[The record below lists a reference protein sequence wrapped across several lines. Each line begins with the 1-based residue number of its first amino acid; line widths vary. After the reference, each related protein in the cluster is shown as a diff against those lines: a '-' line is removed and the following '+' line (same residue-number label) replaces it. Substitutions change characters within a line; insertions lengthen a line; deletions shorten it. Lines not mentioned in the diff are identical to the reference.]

1 MCDGQAEHVLVMMI
15 DIRVASR
22 CDACGQSEMIKV
34 RHWFTGLLTLAVVG
48 ISSAAQS
55 QTADGQHGSKAAIGA
70 THPDVSFFV
79 VGKSTLHKQDAQGS
93 LGPTSYYLFGEVF
106 LRDGGQAR
114 AVKMTFPKGQLTDFT
129 KSGAAFRIKR
139 RDFATLAELDQAF
152 PDGTYTFDI
161 DAPGGRIASFPVSL
175 KPRRSASPFPA
186 PLRIAFTQSGKS
198 ARQDQI
204 DPKLDLV
211 ITWTTFATGQADSGG
226 TLGDVSFVIMSDC
239 SGAPVARSELP
250 FKATPAL
257 SYADREFRVPA
268 ERLAAASVYKLH
280 VEHAELVDVKNRDGV
295 VGLATFPTVTDTAL
309 STAGARPECTPS
321 TKATDASRR
330 SN

>member
-1 MCDGQAEHVLVMMI
+1 M
-15 DIRVASR
+15 
-22 CDACGQSEMIKV
+22 
-34 RHWFTGLLTLAVVG
+34 RHWFTGFLMLAVVG
-48 ISSAAQS
+48 VAAAAES
-55 QTADGQHGSKAAIGA
+55 PPAGGQHASKAAIGA

-79 VGKSTLHKQDAQGS
+79 VGKSTLHKQDAQGK

-114 AVKMTFPKGQLTDFT
+114 SVKMTFPSGQLLDFA
-129 KSGAAFRIKR
+129 KSGSALRIKR
-139 RDFATLAELDQAF
+139 RDFATQAELDRAF

-161 DAPGGRIASFPVSL
+161 ETPGGRLAPFPVNLS
-175 KPRRSASPFPA
+175 PRRRTSPFPA
-186 PLRIAFTQSGKS
+186 PLRITFAQAGKP
-198 ARQDQI
+198 ARQDQL

-211 ITWTTFATGQADSGG
+211 ISWTPFATGQADPGG
-226 TLGDVSFVIMSDC
+226 TSGDVSFVIMSDC

-280 VEHAELVDVKNRDGV
+280 VEHAELVDVRNRDGV
-295 VGLATFPTVTDTAL
+295 VGLATFPTVTNTVL
-309 STAGARPECTPS
+309 STAGARPDCTP
-321 TKATDASRR
+321 
-330 SN
+330 

>member
-1 MCDGQAEHVLVMMI
+1 
-15 DIRVASR
+15 
-22 CDACGQSEMIKV
+22 MIKA
-34 RHWFTGLLTLAVVG
+34 RCWFTGCLTLAVVG
-48 ISSAAQS
+48 SSSVAQS

-70 THPDVSFFV
+70 THSDVSFFV
-79 VGKSTLHKQDAQGS
+79 VGKSTLHKQDAQGR
-93 LGPTSYYLFGEVF
+93 LGTTSYYLFGEVF

-114 AVKMTFPKGQLTDFT
+114 SAKMTFPRGQLTDFT

-152 PDGTYTFDI
+152 PEGPYAFDI
-161 DAPGGRIASFPVSL
+161 EAPGGRIASFPVNL

-186 PLRIAFTQSGKS
+186 PLRVAFTQAGKS

-211 ITWTTFATGQADSGG
+211 ISWTPFATGQADSGG
-226 TLGDVSFVIMSDC
+226 ILGDVSFVIMSDC

-250 FKATPAL
+250 FKPTPAL

-280 VEHAELVDVKNRDGV
+280 VEHAELVDVRNREGV
-295 VGLATFPTVTDTAL
+295 VGLATFPTVTDTVL
-309 STAGARPECTPS
+309 STVGARPECTP
-321 TKATDASRR
+321 ATPAGGSR
-330 SN
+330 SP